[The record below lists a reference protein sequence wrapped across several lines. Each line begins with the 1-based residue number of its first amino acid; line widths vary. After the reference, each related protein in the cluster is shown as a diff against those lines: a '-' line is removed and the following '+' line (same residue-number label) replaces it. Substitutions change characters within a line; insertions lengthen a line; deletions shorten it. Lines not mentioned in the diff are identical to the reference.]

1 MRRAAAV
8 LAVLILAGCAAAPA
22 PTAAPHVTPS
32 AATATT
38 AHIPPFARGPYEPFS
53 REAAVQIALG
63 EWRAFRQPVVYPNVE
78 LPEDEERE
86 EGLWQRVGLYWWLGL
101 DPSWPQSA
109 WTGIHDE
116 NGQVFP
122 AGRDGFY
129 AWSAAFISYVMRLAG
144 AGASFPYSETHS
156 DYIDAAARH
165 EPGVALEAERIEAY
179 APQRG
184 DLICLWRGGRPVT
197 FDQLP
202 IGRFPGHCDIV
213 VELKPGQ
220 LDVIGGNVDNAVAMK
235 YIPVTADGHL
245 AGPDGVVL
253 DPDHHW
259 FVVLKVLY
267 QRDGTSPPSNAISA
281 LPSIG
286 DGLAQNPAA
295 ATSRPRPALIIA
307 SASPGSRSSANR

>member
-1 MRRAAAV
+1 MASDAAAQRPPAQVPRATTAAGADRGRRPTRPARASARAIHLPNSLGRSQAHWRGARCGKQPRV
-8 LAVLILAGCAAAPA
+8 LAFLILAGCAAAPA

-101 DPSWPQSA
+101 DPSWPQSG

-129 AWSAAFISYVMRLAG
+129 AWSAAFISYVMRMAG
-144 AGASFPYSETHS
+144 AGAASP
-156 DYIDAAARH
+156 IR
-165 EPGVALEAERIEAY
+165 
-179 APQRG
+179 
-184 DLICLWRGGRPVT
+184 RPM
-197 FDQLP
+197 P
-202 IGRFPGHCDIV
+202 I
-213 VELKPGQ
+213 
-220 LDVIGGNVDNAVAMK
+220 
-235 YIPVTADGHL
+235 
-245 AGPDGVVL
+245 
-253 DPDHHW
+253 
-259 FVVLKVLY
+259 
-267 QRDGTSPPSNAISA
+267 TSMRR
-281 LPSIG
+281 PSIS
-286 DGLAQNPAA
+286 PALRSKPSG
-295 ATSRPRPALIIA
+295 SRPMCR
-307 SASPGSRSSANR
+307 SAAI

>member
-1 MRRAAAV
+1 MRQPAAIL
-8 LAVLILAGCAAAPA
+8 LALILAGCAAPPAPA
-22 PTAAPHVTPS
+22 PPRITPS
-32 AATATT
+32 GAAATT
-38 AHIPPFARGPYEPFS
+38 AHIPPFARGPFAPFS

-63 EWRAFRQPVVYPNVE
+63 EWRAFRQPVVFPNVE

-101 DPSWPQSA
+101 DPSWPQSG

-129 AWSAAFISYVMRLAG
+129 AWSAAFISYVMRLSG
-144 AGASFPYSETHS
+144 AGGSFPYSENHA
-156 DYIDAAARH
+156 DYINAAAQH
-165 EPGVALEAERIEAY
+165 IPGVALEPQRVEAY

-184 DLICLWRGGRPVT
+184 DLICLWRGARAVT

-202 IGRFPGHCDIV
+202 AGRFPGHCDIV
-213 VELKPGQ
+213 VEIKPGQ

-235 YIPVTADGHL
+235 YIPVAADGRL
-245 AGPDGVVL
+245 AGPDGLVL

-267 QRDGTSPPSNAISA
+267 QRDGSPPPSNAISSSPPA
-281 LPSIG
+281 E
-286 DGLAQNPAA
+286 DGLGQNSAA
-295 ATSRPRPALIIA
+295 ATSRPRPLSIIA
-307 SASPGSRSSANR
+307 SASQGSRSSANR